1 MRNLTRRGLTA
12 VALPIVAGLAL
23 AACGSSAEPAGG
35 QAAAGDSSAPAA
47 SSDAAAGSDAP
58 AAGEPVRGGNF
69 TWAIISDI
77 GCIDPQQVGNNDAIN
92 TARQTVASLTAQS
105 PETGEIVPW
114 LAESWE
120 VNADASEYTFT
131 LIDGATYADGTPID
145 AESVKVNFEAIQALG
160 AKASLGS
167 TYLVGLNSITVDD
180 PQTVSFTFEGPS
192 AQFLQATST
201 FSLGLLAN
209 SSADLSVEDRC
220 AGKFVGSG
228 PFNVRSYTVDQEIV
242 LERRDG
248 YTWGAADVSDHTGEA
263 HVDTVTVKV
272 IPEAGVR
279 TGSLLS
285 GQIDATSAIGTADL
299 PQFDGNGFWLAN
311 RANPGVVYNLYP
323 NESRPLLADE
333 NVRLAVLK
341 GINREEITQT
351 VLSPLDKP
359 VTAALAHS
367 TPLSEDIS
375 DLLTYDPEGA
385 KQLLEESGW
394 VVGEDGI
401 REKDGQKLSTK
412 VTFWQPKEPLELAQQ
427 QLRQIGF
434 DLQLNYVSI
443 ADATAANAEG
453 DYDFTFGNLTRADP
467 DILRNIFSAN
477 STRNINLREPS
488 EVDDLLD
495 AQASI
500 TDPVERQKV
509 VTEASKLLFEQAHS
523 IPVVELSTTIA
534 AAEKVRGLKFEGSS
548 RIDFYDVWI
557 SS

>member
-1 MRNLTRRGLTA
+1 MPKFNRLGLA
-12 VALPIVAGLAL
+12 VALPLVAGLAL
-23 AACGSSAEPAGG
+23 AGCGSSAD
-35 QAAAGDSSAPAA
+35 QAVSPVAAGESS
-47 SSDAAAGSDAP
+47 AAGSAGSAAPAEGSAP

-120 VNADASEYTFT
+120 INDDASEYTFT

-167 TYLVGLNSITVDD
+167 TYLVGLKEITVVD
-180 PQTVSFTFEGPS
+180 PKTVTISFEQPS

-209 SSADLSVEDRC
+209 SSADLSEEDRC

-228 PFNVRSYTVDQEIV
+228 PFSVRSYTVDQEIV

-263 HVDTVTVKV
+263 HLDTVTVKV

-285 GQIDATSAIGTADL
+285 GQIDATAAIGTADL

-341 GINREEITQT
+341 GLNREEITQT
-351 VLSPLDKP
+351 VLSPLEKP

-367 TPLSEDIS
+367 TPLYEDIS

-394 VVGEDGI
+394 VVGADGI
-401 REKDGQKLSTK
+401 REKDGQKLSTQ

-443 ADATAANAEG
+443 ADATAANASG
-453 DYDFTFGNLTRADP
+453 DYDFSYGNLTRSDP

-477 STRNINLREPS
+477 STRNINVREPS

-500 TDPVERQKV
+500 TDPAERQKV
-509 VTEASKLLFEQAHS
+509 VTEASRLLFEQAHS

-534 AAEKVRGLKFEGSS
+534 AADKVQGLTFEGSS

-557 SS
+557 TS